1 MFTNTSNSRVLNLAP
16 VNAGRL
22 SSLSSSPSISSGV
35 EYFTTRVRVV
45 KVSDIKPKVNTTYSY
60 SGIVFTKVNNI
71 KELSSSN
78 YPFIVR
84 KSNKVNIET
93 TNSATSSVKSTKV
106 KPNIIIFDPPS
117 SSVLFKYEVRSV
129 TFTAV
134 TDIKGSSNL
143 KYTFVLVKPIV
154 LSIENTAPS
163 ISYFPFR
170 YKFVNTLDDLYS
182 KSIIDI
188 SSLVFVDEY
197 LKIDICEHKEEEKPI
212 YAKENTPVF
221 FL

>member
-1 MFTNTSNSRVLNLAP
+1 MFTNTSNSRVLNFAP
-16 VNAGRL
+16 VNAGRFF
-22 SSLSSSPSISSGV
+22 SLSSSSSISSEV
-35 EYFTTRVRVV
+35 EYLTTRVRVV
-45 KVSDIKPKVNTTYSY
+45 RVSDIKPRVNTTYSY

-71 KELSSSN
+71 KELSNSN
-78 YPFIVR
+78 FHFITR

-93 TNSATSSVKSTKV
+93 ANSATSSVKSTKV
-106 KPNIIIFDPPS
+106 KPNTIIFDTPS

-134 TDIKGSSNL
+134 TDIKGSSDL
-143 KYTFVLVKPIV
+143 KYTFILVKPIV

-163 ISYFPFR
+163 ISYLPFR

-188 SSLVFVDEY
+188 RSLVFVDEY

>member
-1 MFTNTSNSRVLNLAP
+1 MFTNTSNSRVLNFAP
-16 VNAGRL
+16 VNAGRFL
-22 SSLSSSPSISSGV
+22 SLSSSSSISSEL
-35 EYFTTRVRVV
+35 EYLTTRVRVV
-45 KVSDIKPKVNTTYSY
+45 KVSDIKPEVNTTYSY
-60 SGIVFTKVNNI
+60 SGRVLTRVNSI
-71 KELSSSN
+71 REFSSFN
-78 YPFIVR
+78 YPFTIR

-93 TNSATSSVKSTKV
+93 TNSAISSVKSTKV
-106 KPNIIIFDPPS
+106 KPNTIIFDSPS
-117 SSVLFKYEVRSV
+117 SSVFFKYEVRSV
-129 TFTAV
+129 TFTDV
-134 TDIKGSSNL
+134 TDIKGSSDL
-143 KYTFVLVKPIV
+143 KYTFILVKPIV
-154 LSIENTAPS
+154 LSIEKNAPD

-182 KSIIDI
+182 KSIMDI